1 MKKFLIIHLIIVLLG
16 LPFYIFAQGDSNNQK
31 AKDSILKVSL
41 EEVEVMAGVLN
52 LSKDRETPIAVSN
65 ITAQQIESKG
75 GFFDLIE
82 VMRTSPGIQVNRG
95 GGFGDGNM
103 YLRGFDHT
111 NTAFL
116 INGQPI
122 NGVEDGKMY
131 WSNWSGMID
140 VAEEIEIQ
148 RGLGSSNL
156 AISSVGG
163 TVNIVTKAVDQKAGG
178 FVKTVSGYNN
188 YLKTSAY
195 LSTGLMD
202 NGFAASFLF
211 GHWQGDG
218 YHESSIGQ
226 GQTYFFSLG
235 YKPNDNHILNLL
247 LTGAPQWHG
256 VGGEGKLSVYLEKDN
271 SQVRPGTW
279 MGILN
284 EKIYPG
290 GRNFYHKPLFNLSWD
305 WKINSNSKLSTV
317 LYGSQGRGGFAYGE
331 GKYYYDAPG
340 GRINFDKIIT
350 ENALGNSEGIVKSS
364 INSHNWYGIIS
375 NFSSK
380 IGENINYNIGID
392 GRTYNGIHFRT
403 PTNFLGLKSYKGATK
418 LISYDPWEAVFDF
431 PNKDRSAYAISYD
444 YEEVISYFGF
454 FGQLEYA
461 TDSFSTFLQ
470 ASYSNQNHV
479 KEDFKFGL
487 GKADEI
493 TNDGYNF
500 KIGAAINSG
509 SNSKIY
515 ANFGTYSR
523 QPFHDDLYNNIRYSN
538 TINTRVENQTITG
551 FEVGYIYEVE
561 NFQAIIDLYST
572 EWSDRIQSTTNF
584 NSNNE
589 AVSSDRST
597 PFGQI
602 HQGVEI
608 QLNYRPNNNSS
619 LYAYA
624 SIGDWKYKGNI
635 ETTTYDEK
643 DNLGAVLSTGNKVY
657 IDGVK
662 VGNAA
667 QTSYGFDYNY
677 KFNNDFNISITGN
690 HYDNLYAGV
699 DFGNSEFSS
708 DNNRGSVKIPAFS
721 LIDAS
726 FNFKLPISNYNDID
740 LRFSIYNLFD
750 VFHIEKIT
758 DDMNHADGTT
768 DTWNGLDTSQEVD
781 PGLPRTWAISAKY
794 RF

>member
-1 MKKFLIIHLIIVLLG
+1 MKKILLMLLI
-16 LPFYIFAQGDSNNQK
+16 PFYIFSQNVTNGDLIKN
-31 AKDSILKVSL
+31 DSLQNVAL
-41 EEVEVMAGVLN
+41 DEVTVMGGVIN
-52 LSKDRETPIAVSN
+52 LSSDRETPIAVSK

-75 GFFDLIE
+75 AFFDLIE
-82 VMRTSPGIQVNRG
+82 TMRTTPGIQVNRG

-163 TVNIVTKAVDQKAGG
+163 TVNIITKAVDQRAGG
-178 FVKTVSGYNN
+178 FLKTVSGYNN

-195 LSTGLMD
+195 LSTGLME
-202 NGFAASFLF
+202 NGFAASVLF

-256 VGGEGKLSVYLEKDN
+256 VGGDAKLSTFLATDN

-279 MGILN
+279 MGIYRGD
-284 EKIYPG
+284 IYPG
-290 GRNFYHKPLFNLSWD
+290 GRNFYHKPLYNLSWD
-305 WKINSNSKLSTV
+305 WDINSDSSLSTV
-317 LYGSQGRGGFAYGE
+317 IYGSNGRGGFAYPE
-331 GKYYYDAPG
+331 GKFYYDAPG
-340 GRINFDKIIT
+340 GRINFDKIVT
-350 ENALGNSEGIVKSS
+350 ENALGNSQGIIKNS

-380 IGENINYNIGID
+380 INDNINYNIGID
-392 GRTYNGIHFRT
+392 GRTYNGIHFRG
-403 PTNFLGLKSYKGATK
+403 PNNFLGLKSYKGATK
-418 LISYDPWEAVFDF
+418 SISYDPWEAIFDF
-431 PNKDRSAYAISYD
+431 PSGDRSDYTISYD
-444 YEEVISYFGF
+444 YEEVISYAGF
-454 FGQLEYA
+454 FGQLEYVGE
-461 TDSFSTFLQ
+461 SFSTFIQ
-470 ASYSNQNHV
+470 ASYSSQKHV

-493 TNDGYNF
+493 INDGYNF
-500 KIGAAINSG
+500 KLGAAIKTG
-509 SNSKIY
+509 DKSKIY

-523 QPFHDDLYNNIRYSN
+523 QPFHDDLYNNIRYAN
-538 TINTRVENQTITG
+538 TINKRVENQTITG
-551 FEVGYIYEVE
+551 FEVGYKYESD
-561 NFQAIIDLYST
+561 NFQLILDLYST
-572 EWSDRIQSTTNF
+572 QWSDRIQSSTTF
-584 NSNNE
+584 NDNNE
-589 AVSSDRST
+589 AISSDVST

-602 HQGVEI
+602 HNGVEL
-608 QLNYRPNNNSS
+608 QLNYKPTNNSS

-624 SIGDWKYKGNI
+624 SIGDWTYDGNI
-635 ETTTYDEK
+635 ETTTYDEVN
-643 DNLGAVLSTGNKVY
+643 NLGSVLSVGNKVY

-667 QTSYGFDYNY
+667 QTTYGLDYNY
-677 KFNNDFNISITGN
+677 ILSNDLSFNLTGN
-690 HYDNLYAGV
+690 HYDNLYAGM
-699 DFGNSEFSS
+699 DFGYSEYSNA
-708 DNNRGSVKIPAFS
+708 NNRGAVKIPAHT

-726 FNFKLPISNYNDID
+726 LNFKLPVSEFNSID
-740 LRFSIYNLFD
+740 LRFSIFNLFD

-768 DTWNGLDTSQEVD
+768 TTWNGLDVDTDID